1 MRVALLHSFL
11 PPTLP
16 PPTFTTT
23 NTTLSP
29 SALRAYNTY
38 ISPSESKL
46 AHFLT
51 LPDHT
56 LEDMAR
62 RKAAEID
69 FLQTRHVNSRA
80 LRNSDPEPERE
91 PGQEGDNGAS
101 SERSPLTLVLYNLR
115 SAQNV
120 GSIARTASGLNC
132 RLLLVGYTPPP
143 DSKVALG
150 SDVVWDKV
158 EEGEWMEDKEWWE
171 EHGVYGLE
179 TYDGAK
185 GLYDG
190 GEGAFFVPKEGEEEG
205 GGRKRTAFVL
215 GNEVTG
221 LPLHVLG
228 RAHGVVEVPMIGG
241 GKNSLNVAVCA
252 GVVGY
257 EWLRRW
263 KFAESKQ
270 ITSLFL

>member
-1 MRVALLHSFL
+1 M
-11 PPTLP
+11 
-16 PPTFTTT
+16 
-23 NTTLSP
+23 
-29 SALRAYNTY
+29 
-38 ISPSESKL
+38 
-46 AHFLT
+46 
-51 LPDHT
+51 
-56 LEDMAR
+56 
-62 RKAAEID
+62 
-69 FLQTRHVNSRA
+69 
-80 LRNSDPEPERE
+80 
-91 PGQEGDNGAS
+91 
-101 SERSPLTLVLYNLR
+101 VLYNLR

-143 DSKVALG
+143 DGKVALG
-150 SDVVWDKV
+150 SDVVWEKV
-158 EEGEWMEDKEWWE
+158 EEGEWMDDEGWWA

-185 GLYDG
+185 GLYDKE
-190 GEGAFFVPKEGEEEG
+190 GEGAFFVPTPKTDGEVEVG
-205 GGRKRTAFVL
+205 GGKKKRTAFVL

-221 LPLHVLG
+221 LPLHVLE

-263 KFAESKQ
+263 KFE
-270 ITSLFL
+270 